1 MKAAVALDDLIDAAA
16 VVMSTYFW
24 QSRRSVDVALSRAHT
39 APLRSVCVMPER
51 NLCLAPGDLARVLRT
66 TVVAAECMRG

>member
-1 MKAAVALDDLIDAAA
+1 MKAAVALDDLIDAA

-24 QSRRSVDVALSRAHT
+24 QSRQSVDVALSRAHT
-39 APLRSVCVMPER
+39 APRRSVCVMPER